1 MKQSINDELEAQ
13 LSDFFDAA
21 STYMFTPL
29 TLLKFSKM
37 LFKLDNADPEAGF
50 RPERRDPDFV
60 LFAARLLKKF
70 TDVYFRPEISGL
82 TTLPETGPG
91 LIIGNHNGGLVPV
104 DTFLVGGAI
113 VRHFG
118 GQRPLYALAHDFLFR
133 EPTLSNVLERMG
145 TLRAS
150 HRGAELAFERDGLV
164 IVYPGGDHETF
175 RPYTDRHKIDFGE
188 RKGFIKLALRR
199 GVPIYPVVSIGCHEM
214 FYVLTRGEK
223 IAQAL
228 GLPKAF
234 RTSVFP
240 IVFSLPWGLTSGFLP
255 YLPLPKKIHI
265 NFLPPHHFDYPPE
278 AADSAEI
285 VDKCYHEVHLAMQD
299 QLSVMASAR
308 QADSPL

>member
-1 MKQSINDELEAQ
+1 MSDRRNDTPNEELEAR
-13 LSDFFDAA
+13 LNDFFDAA
-21 STYMFTPL
+21 STYLFTPL
-29 TLLKFSKM
+29 TLLRFAKV
-37 LFKLDNADPEAGF
+37 LFNLQDAHPEAGF

-60 LFAARLLKKF
+60 SYAAKLLKTF
-70 TDVYFRPEISGL
+70 TDVYFRPEITGL
-82 TTLPETGPG
+82 TLLPETGPG

-118 GQRPLYALAHDFLFR
+118 GHRPLYALAHDFLFR
-133 EPTLSNVLERMG
+133 EPTLSNILERMG

-175 RPYTDRHKIDFGE
+175 RPYSERHRIDFGD

-199 GVPIYPVVSIGCHEM
+199 QVPIYPVVSIGCHEM

-228 GLPKAF
+228 GLHESL
-234 RTSVFP
+234 RTRVFP
-240 IVFSLPWGLTSGFLP
+240 IVFSLPWGITTGFLP
-255 YLPLPKKIHI
+255 YLPLPRKIQI
-265 NFLPPHHFDYPPE
+265 AFLEPHHFDYPPE
-278 AADSAEI
+278 AAEDEVV
-285 VDKCYHEVHLAMQD
+285 VDRCYHEVHDAMQRRLD
-299 QLSVMASAR
+299 ELAR
-308 QADSPL
+308 SR